1 MSNSGATQSVCASR
15 KVVEEGAMRLDVEES
30 DCLLCLMYDH
40 HELVTAI
47 IKPIETAFIPW
58 SYVQPQATR

>member
-1 MSNSGATQSVCASR
+1 
-15 KVVEEGAMRLDVEES
+15 MRLDVEES

-58 SYVQPQATR
+58 SYVQPQATH